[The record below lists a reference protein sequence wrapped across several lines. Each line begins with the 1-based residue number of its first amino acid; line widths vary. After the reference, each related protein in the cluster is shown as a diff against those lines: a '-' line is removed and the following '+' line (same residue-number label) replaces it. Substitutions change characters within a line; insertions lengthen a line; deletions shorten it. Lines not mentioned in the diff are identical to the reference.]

1 MLVGDIEA
9 IGVDV
14 DVPVEVNEGDDELVD
29 VLVDELDAI
38 APELSCPRFAFT
50 PHAACVSTLITY
62 VHPDGLTHP
71 DEIEKL
77 DEFDKDDDDGHE

>member
-1 MLVGDIEA
+1 MLVGDTEA

-14 DVPVEVNEGDDELVD
+14 DVPVEVLVDVPVD

-77 DEFDKDDDDGHE
+77 EEFDKDDDGHE